1 MTFSITNTGASVDTK
16 VSPDSCDT
24 YQAGVEYYM
33 LDYFNNDTISHIR
46 LPFIQHDQLFDAL
59 RQFYGSIE
67 FGANISNIRIVPES
81 FLDEPYVNP
90 KIAQA
95 AIDVGIEDAKHLEA
109 TTREVLFGRRY
120 EQIAQ
125 SFRNRALS

>member
-1 MTFSITNTGASVDTK
+1 MTFSIINTGAFLNTK

-24 YQAGVEYYM
+24 DQAGIEYYM
-33 LDYFNNDTISHIR
+33 LDYLNNDTVSHIR
-46 LPFIQHDQLFDAL
+46 LPFLQRDLLFDTL
-59 RQFYGSIE
+59 RELYVSIE

-95 AIDVGIEDAKHLEA
+95 AIDAGIEDAKHLEA